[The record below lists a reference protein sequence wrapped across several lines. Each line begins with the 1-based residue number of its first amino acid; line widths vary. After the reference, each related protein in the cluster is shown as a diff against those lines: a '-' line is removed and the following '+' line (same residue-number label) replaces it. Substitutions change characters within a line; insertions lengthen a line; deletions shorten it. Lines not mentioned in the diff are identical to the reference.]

1 VGEGLVWWI
10 LLQVL
15 YLGSLSTGDLAEVLV
30 AAVVAAGCAVLAVAA
45 RRSSGGVWKLPAEVV
60 RSLVV
65 VPAAVVADAARL
77 LATLARPL
85 RLRHSPG
92 EVERRPLTPEPD
104 AVAAGRVAVGGTLL
118 SATPGSYVI
127 DEDPGRRLVTHVQVD
142 GPPQLADRI
151 TAGPPDRSRL

>member
-1 VGEGLVWWI
+1 M
-10 LLQVL
+10 LLLAL
-15 YLGSLSTGDLAEVLV
+15 YLGSLSTVDLAEVLV
-30 AAVVAAGCAVLAVAA
+30 AAAVAAGCAVLAVAA
-45 RRSSGGVWKLPAEVV
+45 RRSSSAAWRPPAEVT

-77 LATLARPL
+77 LAALVRPL

-92 EVERRPLTPEPD
+92 EVEHRALSLEPE

-127 DEDPGRRLVTHVQVD
+127 DEDPGRQLVTHVQVD
-142 GPPQLADRI
+142 GPPHLADRI
-151 TAGPPDRSRL
+151 TAGAPHRSPL